1 MLSTRRVSPS
11 RKAYELDMPDEMLA
25 LARENQKKAGIRN
38 VELLKGEVENIPL
51 PDDHIDVIMSNC
63 VMNLST
69 DRGKGLREACRV
81 AKPSGRFAVS
91 DIVSLGDNSP
101 ERREHRKVFFGP
113 SVAPELED
121 EQLLRQNCE
130 LRSA

>member
-1 MLSTRRVSPS
+1 
-11 RKAYELDMPDEMLA
+11 
-25 LARENQKKAGIRN
+25 
-38 VELLKGEVENIPL
+38 
-51 PDDHIDVIMSNC
+51 MSNW

-69 DRGKGLREACRV
+69 YRGKGLREACRV

-91 DIVSLGDNSP
+91 DIVFLADNSP